1 MTTSSSDYPVRF
13 EADYPET
20 PSRVHS
26 LLGVLAIP
34 FLLVYSLKM
43 ILLIP
48 HLVVLTIL
56 GLVGLVVAYIGYWAV
71 LITGKYP
78 EGMFNFLYGI
88 SRWTSRTDSWLYGWS
103 DRYPPFSLDAGDYPV
118 RLEIETPEAPSRLL
132 ALFGVLFMIIK
143 LILLIPHIVILG
155 VLGIVAIVVAY
166 IGYWVVLI
174 TGRYPQGLF
183 NLITG
188 VQRWEYRTT
197 SWLLGLT
204 DQYPPFSLS

>member
-1 MTTSSSDYPVRF
+1 MTTSGSDHPVRF

-20 PSRVHS
+20 PSRLLA
-26 LLGVLAIP
+26 LLGVLFWIKG
-34 FLLVYSLKM
+34 L
-43 ILLIP
+43 LLIP
-48 HLVVLTIL
+48 HIVVLYVLSI
-56 GLVGLVVAYIGYWAV
+56 VSFVVIYIGYWAV

>member
-1 MTTSSSDYPVRF
+1 MTTSGSDHPVRF
-13 EADYPET
+13 EADYPEA
-20 PSRVHS
+20 PSRPLA
-26 LLGVLAIP
+26 LLGVLFFIKG
-34 FLLVYSLKM
+34 L
-43 ILLIP
+43 LLIP
-48 HLVVLTIL
+48 HIIVLYVLSI
-56 GLVGLVVAYIGYWAV
+56 VAFVVAYIGYWAV

-78 EGMFNFLYGI
+78 EGMFNFVYGVQ
-88 SRWTSRTDSWLYGWS
+88 RWGARVESWLYGWS
-103 DRYPPFSLDAGDYPV
+103 DSYPPFSLDAGDYPA
-118 RLEIETPEAPSRLL
+118 RLEIDTPEAPSRLL
-132 ALFGVLFMIIK
+132 ALFGVLLVFIK
-143 LILLIPHIVILG
+143 MILLIPHIVILG

>member
-1 MTTSSSDYPVRF
+1 MTTSGSDYPVRF
-13 EADYPET
+13 EADYPES
-20 PSRVHS
+20 PSRVLS

-34 FLLVYSLKM
+34 FTLVYSLKM

-48 HLVVLTIL
+48 HLIVLTVL
-56 GLVGLVVAYIGYWAV
+56 GIVGLVVAYIGYWAV

-88 SRWTSRTDSWLYGWS
+88 SRWTSRTDSWMYGWS
-103 DRYPPFSLDAGDYPV
+103 DRYPPFALGEGDYPA
-118 RLEIETPEAPSRLL
+118 RLEISAPESPSRLL

-143 LILLIPHIVILG
+143 FILLIPHLAILY
-155 VLGIVAIVVAY
+155 VLVIVAAIVSY
-166 IGYWVVLI
+166 IGYWAVLI
-174 TGRYPQGLF
+174 TGSYPRGLY

-204 DQYPPFSLS
+204 DRYPPFSLS